1 MCGHQDSVCQ
11 QSWPRYEV
19 AALVQDE
26 VEIAVQISG
35 KVRERMMVPTGVDA
49 AEMQNQALALPKI
62 QEMLAGK
69 QVVKV
74 IVVPGKL
81 VNIVAR

>member
-1 MCGHQDSVCQ
+1 
-11 QSWPRYEV
+11 
-19 AALVQDE
+19 
-26 VEIAVQISG
+26 
-35 KVRERMMVPTGVDA
+35 
-49 AEMQNQALALPKI
+49 MQNQALALPKI